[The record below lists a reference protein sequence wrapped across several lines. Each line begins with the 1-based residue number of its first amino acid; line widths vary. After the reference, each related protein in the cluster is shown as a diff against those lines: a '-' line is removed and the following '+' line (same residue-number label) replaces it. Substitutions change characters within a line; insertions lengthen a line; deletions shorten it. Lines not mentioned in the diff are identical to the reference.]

1 MDRASDSKSEGWG
14 FESPLACINVD
25 TEEVKMAQKVEE
37 LNKIE
42 ALKIFFRDS
51 KEELKKV
58 VWPEKK
64 VVVNATWVVLGIT
77 IIVAVVLGA
86 IDLVYTN
93 ILKAIF

>member
-1 MDRASDSKSEGWG
+1 
-14 FESPLACINVD
+14 
-25 TEEVKMAQKVEE
+25 MAQKVEE
-37 LNKIE
+37 LSKIE
-42 ALKIFFRDS
+42 ALKIFFKDS

-77 IIVAVVLGA
+77 IIVAVVLGV

>member
-1 MDRASDSKSEGWG
+1 
-14 FESPLACINVD
+14 
-25 TEEVKMAQKVEE
+25 MAQKVEE